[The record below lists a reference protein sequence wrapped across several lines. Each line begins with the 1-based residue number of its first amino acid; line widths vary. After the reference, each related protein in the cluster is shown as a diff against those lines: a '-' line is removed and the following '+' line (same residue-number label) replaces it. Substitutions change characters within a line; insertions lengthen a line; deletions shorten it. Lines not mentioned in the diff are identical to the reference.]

1 MATGRAAV
9 LVEKN
14 RVEQWNVAIH
24 DPDPGGALIR
34 VVLGGVCGTD
44 VHLMRELADN
54 YPLPVILGHEGV
66 GRIEKLGSE
75 ISTDFASTPVKP
87 GDLVY
92 WSPKRACGR
101 CYTCAV
107 LDEGPCEQALF
118 CGPASEPS
126 WASHAEYA
134 WLPRGMPFFKVPDGV
149 APEAVIALGC
159 GLPTAV
165 RGLDLTGPVQFGE
178 TVVIQGAGPVG
189 LAATLISRV
198 AGAREIIVID
208 GNAERLRRAK
218 LLGATATVAL
228 DSGAEERRRIVQD
241 LCGPVG
247 PSVVVEAA
255 GFLDA
260 FPEGVD
266 LAGKC
271 GRYCIVGLFGAVGT
285 ADIPPRT
292 LTLKN
297 LRIQAAH
304 SPKPRHYYRALH
316 LAAAMADKVPLADLI
331 THRFPISH
339 AMDALEAVE
348 AGRVVKAVID
358 PALG

>member
-1 MATGRAAV
+1 MQTGRAAV

-14 RVEQWNVAIH
+14 RIEQWDVKVF
-24 DPDPGGALIR
+24 DPDPGGILIR

-44 VHLMRELADN
+44 VHLTRELADA

-75 ISTDFASTPVKP
+75 IETDFASEPVKV

-101 CYTCAV
+101 CYSCAV
-107 LDEGPCEQALF
+107 LDDGPCEQALF

-126 WASHAEYA
+126 WASHAEFA
-134 WLPRGMPFFKVPDGV
+134 WLPRGMPFFRVPDGV
-149 APEAVIALGC
+149 PPEAVIALGC

-165 RGLDLTGPVQFGE
+165 RGLDMTGPVQFGE
-178 TVVIQGAGPVG
+178 TVVVQGAGPVG
-189 LAATLISRV
+189 LAATLIAKVS
-198 AGAREIIVID
+198 GAREIIVID
-208 GNAERLRRAK
+208 GSEERRGRAK
-218 LLGATATVAL
+218 LLGATATIAL
-228 DSGAEERRRIVQD
+228 DESAEERRRRVHD
-241 LCGPVG
+241 LCGPAG

-266 LAGKC
+266 LAGKL
-271 GRYCIVGLFGAVGT
+271 GRYCVVGLFGAIGT
-285 ADIPPRT
+285 SAIPPRT

-304 SPKPRHYYRALH
+304 SPKPKHYYRALQ
-316 LAAAMADKVPLADLI
+316 LAAAMADTVPLADLV
-331 THRFPISH
+331 THRFAISQE
-339 AMDALEAVE
+339 MEALEAVE

-358 PALG
+358 PTLS